1 MFYLGYMKKCTL
13 LLVIFS
19 MIHRSVTDQLDPPIP
34 CKEDHNCIEFSNSL
48 KNAFCHNGHCVCKT
62 DKEIK
67 NCSSADILHNRNRS
81 AGAPI
86 FQICKIDK
94 DCKINNSFCNT
105 TIMQCECQKNYIL
118 SSNKKV
124 CLKKAEGLDFPC
136 IENRQCL
143 TFLPNTTCKN
153 NQCSC
158 ISGYHYV
165 QNACYEMIDIGKPC
179 RQSEECIHV
188 NGAACT
194 NRGVC
199 DCIKETVINED
210 RQKCLPVARD
220 ILDICVEDIQCT
232 KTFSDSLCIDGLCQ
246 CQNQYHFESEIR
258 QCYFNKK
265 LGETCANTYECYQ
278 NEENENVTRKALRCM
293 ENVCVCIEDYVRQ
306 DDKCVNG
313 GSRFD
318 ILPILLITIVSIVL
332 FREN

>member
-1 MFYLGYMKKCTL
+1 MSSIK
-13 LLVIFS
+13 LVKLRLDAIGVV
-19 MIHRSVTDQLDPPIP
+19 SVVT
-34 CKEDHNCIEFSNSL
+34 
-48 KNAFCHNGHCVCKT
+48 
-62 DKEIK
+62 
-67 NCSSADILHNRNRS
+67 
-81 AGAPI
+81 
-86 FQICKIDK
+86 
-94 DCKINNSFCNT
+94 
-105 TIMQCECQKNYIL
+105 
-118 SSNKKV
+118 
-124 CLKKAEGLDFPC
+124 
-136 IENRQCL
+136 
-143 TFLPNTTCKN
+143 
-153 NQCSC
+153 
-158 ISGYHYV
+158 
-165 QNACYEMIDIGKPC
+165 
-179 RQSEECIHV
+179 
-188 NGAACT
+188 
-194 NRGVC
+194 
-199 DCIKETVINED
+199 
-210 RQKCLPVARD
+210 VARD